1 MCSYSLKSF
10 FKTLVDIGKVNISQ
24 TAPIGLNAQE
34 PFTLEC
40 SVEIF
45 PDPLP
50 HNISSPTFQW
60 TINNSS
66 RSNYSSI
73 ISNATKNDSHYST
86 SQLLPLPQEF
96 TSRTYTCNVMGNR
109 ELSASILISKCTVQL
124 IIIKKIDIYIL
135 FVVFIQISDGGIPPV
150 LGQNYTLSCN
160 SSANITSYQWMKDG
174 RILMNEV
181 EEVISFNPLTLL
193 DDGNY
198 SCEVDVDSVWYKDNN
213 FSLQSKC

>member
-1 MCSYSLKSF
+1 MVCSSSLKSF
-10 FKTLVDIGKVNISQ
+10 FKTLVDIGEVYISQ

-60 TINNSS
+60 IFYNSS
-66 RSNYSSI
+66 RSNFSTII
-73 ISNATKNDSHYST
+73 ISNSTKNGSCYST

-109 ELSASILISKCTVQL
+109 ELSASILISKCTMQL
-124 IIIKKIDIYIL
+124 KIIAI
-135 FVVFIQISDGGIPPV
+135 
-150 LGQNYTLSCN
+150 
-160 SSANITSYQWMKDG
+160 
-174 RILMNEV
+174 
-181 EEVISFNPLTLL
+181 
-193 DDGNY
+193 
-198 SCEVDVDSVWYKDNN
+198 
-213 FSLQSKC
+213 